1 LTLPLGSLSG
11 EGRDPGI
18 SGTGKVGLM
27 RYFLICLIMFSLISS
42 CTESESP
49 IGSVEKA
56 RPPAPSGV
64 TPIGKIIERPGE
76 FTGKKVTL
84 RGEVEPGLAFEF
96 VNEQPYLLKDT
107 TGQIWVITS
116 SVMPPKGSPVTIEG
130 EVVSPYQIKGR
141 RFEIAVIERK
151 RG

>member
-1 LTLPLGSLSG
+1 
-11 EGRDPGI
+11 
-18 SGTGKVGLM
+18 M
-27 RYFLICLIMFSLISS
+27 RYFWSCFIILLLVSS
-42 CTESESP
+42 CTERESP
-49 IGSVEKA
+49 IGSREKA
-56 RPPAPSGV
+56 HPSTSSGI
-64 TPIGKIIERPGE
+64 TPIGKIIERPDE
-76 FTGKKVTL
+76 FTGKRVTI
-84 RGEVEPGLAFEF
+84 RGEAEPGLAFEF